1 VKIIPLIRNDLVYS
15 ANSYLVL
22 GSWNRIED
30 INTVI
35 DVGTDAHVVG
45 TIEQSATGVGKRPVE
60 QVILTHNHFDHMGG
74 LPAVIERYHPRVYA
88 FVPGEGVDVLLKDGQ
103 LMYVGDEFCQVIH
116 TPGHSS
122 DSICIYC
129 PSQKSLFSGDVPL
142 CIRTPGSTYTQDF
155 VDALERIARLDIRV
169 IYSGHDAPIVAGAQE
184 MIQMTLDNVRHS
196 SIVPSPVEERLQ

>member
-1 VKIIPLIRNDLVYS
+1 MKVIPLTRNDLVYS

-45 TIEQSATGVGKRPVE
+45 AIEQSATGVGKKPIE

-74 LPAVIERYHPRVYA
+74 LSAMIDRYHPRVYA
-88 FVPGEGVDVLLKDGQ
+88 FTPGKGVDVLVKDGQ
-103 LMYVGDEFCQVIH
+103 LLYVGDEFCQVIH
-116 TPGHSS
+116 APGHSS

-129 PSQKSLFSGDVPL
+129 PSRKLLFSGDVPL
-142 CIRTPGSTYTQDF
+142 SIRTIGSSYTQDF
-155 VDALERIARLDIRV
+155 VEALERIARLDVRV
-169 IYSGHDAPIVAGAQE
+169 VYSGHDAPKVTAAQE
-184 MIQMTLDNVRHS
+184 MIQTTLDNVHRS
-196 SIVPSPVEERLQ
+196 VIVP